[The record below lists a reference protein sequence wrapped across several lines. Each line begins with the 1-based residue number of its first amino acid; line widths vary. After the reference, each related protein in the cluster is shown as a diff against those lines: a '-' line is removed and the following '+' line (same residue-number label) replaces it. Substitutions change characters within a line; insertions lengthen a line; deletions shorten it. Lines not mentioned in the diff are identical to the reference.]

1 MRRILLLVPVLLLS
15 ACFVD
20 TTGISA
26 ESSATPHPATAQNA
40 GVTVVE
46 YADLECPACKTVTA
60 QVVKPLIAKYG
71 TQIRLD
77 FKHFPIQS
85 IHRYAYQTAQA
96 AECAA
101 DQGKYWDWIDY
112 VYEHQEELPNKPF
125 VEWAKQFNLDADIF
139 DRCLRS
145 GIKEDVVD
153 ADYQEGL
160 KLGVDSTPTFFVN
173 GQKIV
178 IQDGTTLDKA
188 VAEALSKV
196 GSKL

>member
-1 MRRILLLVPVLLLS
+1 MRRLLLLVPVVLLS

-26 ESSATPHPATAQNA
+26 ESSAIPHPATAANA
-40 GVTVVE
+40 GVVVTE

-71 TQIRLD
+71 TQIRLEY
-77 FKHFPIQS
+77 KHFPIQS
-85 IHRYAYQTAQA
+85 IHRYAYQAAQA

-101 DQGKYWDWIDY
+101 DQGKYWEWIDY
-112 VYEHQEELPNKPF
+112 NYEHQDDLPGRPF
-125 VEWAKQFNLDADIF
+125 VDWAKQFGFDADIF

-153 ADYQEGL
+153 ADYREGL

-173 GQKIV
+173 GQRVV
-178 IQDGTTLDKA
+178 ITDATTLDKA